1 MAPRQLR
8 ALLAM
13 PPALRPLLL
22 TSPNATALWPTNRG
36 FEIIWRSYASRRPL
50 AVGAFVIPPTPN
62 LPLTEVPVEQLL
74 ESPTPDKTLHNDLNA
89 LFTKNPATFY
99 HGTSNFYSL
108 KKNTQVPEICILGR
122 SNVGKSTFVN
132 ALANRRGNELAHTSA
147 KAGKTRAMNAYGFG
161 PPPPQTQLL
170 AADTDVKRTEDM
182 PKHSLFIVDMPGY
195 GHKSLKEWGRNITLY
210 LNKRQSIRGAIV
222 LIDGEVG
229 PKQGDLMALEML
241 SEAGLKTMIVLTKA
255 DKAKNGEVL
264 MNTCKNLWT
273 FLRDTAATDPD
284 SDWKWDRDFFV
295 TAVGA
300 TKKEVGVASVDIAR
314 LAVARLAGLVEEKAR
329 AEPEYPKSWSG
340 KVVSFDELEI
350 RPAAATTGSPPSLGV
365 TEAKPAPKSDLDD
378 SSTWTDLERAAREK
392 YLSQVAQSPPPTPLE
407 PEPNNDSGWAAL
419 EQEAQTQKD
428 ARNTLHAHPPTD
440 SRPSRRVTS
449 SMFRPP
455 RRAATSSMSRLPR
468 RIAPTSSRRLQS
480 RGMHTSACLNR
491 PPREP
496 QHINKA
502 RRLAAETG
510 TKEPPVQDEESIAL
524 HNLAQE
530 YILELRARSLPNTTS
545 PLKSSK
551 HQPGQQNLSSQSAKA
566 GSSKSKIFNPL
577 VSRHKFTPEQRKQQR
592 QKKREM
598 QKRAF
603 DIAQERVEKEEVRKL
618 YQAEKERLKAEEEA
632 MRLARPSHGRD
643 RAGYGE
649 EGQGEDDG
657 GPDSEDRLDSDAFAE
672 SFDQIQYAQRQL
684 KGKKAKAEAKKQ
696 KKAERMM
703 KDRPKEEEDPFLAKF
718 ADIK

>member
-1 MAPRQLR
+1 
-8 ALLAM
+8 M

-22 TSPNATALWPTNRG
+22 ISPNSTALWPTNRG

-62 LPLTEVPVEQLL
+62 LPLTEVPPEQLL
-74 ESPTPDKTLHNDLNA
+74 ESPTPDKTLHGDLNA
-89 LFTKNPATFY
+89 LFTRNPATFY

-132 ALANRRGNELAHTSA
+132 ALANRRGKELAHTSA

-161 PPPPQTQLL
+161 PPPPPTQLL

-229 PKQGDLMALEML
+229 PKEGDLMALEML

-264 MNTCKNLWT
+264 MKTCKNLWA
-273 FLRDTAATDPD
+273 FLRDTTATDPD
-284 SDWKWDRDFFV
+284 SDWQWDREFFV

-314 LAVARLAGLVEEKAR
+314 LAVARLAGLVEEKVR

-350 RPAAATTGSPPSLGV
+350 RPAPATTGSSPPPPGV

-378 SSTWTDLERAAREK
+378 SSTWTDMERAAREK
-392 YLSQVAQSPPPTPLE
+392 YLSQVAQNPPSTLRE
-407 PEPNNDSGWAAL
+407 PEPQDDSGWAAL
-419 EQEAQTQKD
+419 EREAQTQKD
-428 ARNTLHAHPPTD
+428 ARNAVRAPPPSD
-440 SRPSRRVTS
+440 PRPSRRVIPSSMSRPARRAAPSSMSRPSRR
-449 SMFRPP
+449 
-455 RRAATSSMSRLPR
+455 A
-468 RIAPTSSRRLQS
+468 APTSSRRLQS
-480 RGMHTSACLNR
+480 RGMHTSASLNR

-496 QHINKA
+496 EHI
-502 RRLAAETG
+502 
-510 TKEPPVQDEESIAL
+510 KEAQLLDEEPSTEELVQSEESIAL

-530 YILELRARSLPNTTS
+530 YIVELRARSLPNATTS
-545 PLKSSK
+545 LKSSK
-551 HQPGQQNLSSQSAKA
+551 HQPGKKLPTQSAKSWNFNNA
-566 GSSKSKIFNPL
+566 IFNPL
-577 VSRHKFTPEQRKQQR
+577 VRRRKLSPAEKKRQGEKKRARKQ
-592 QKKREM
+592 
-598 QKRAF
+598 RALEV
-603 DIAQERVEKEEVRKL
+603 AGERVEKEEVRKQ
-618 YQAEKERLKAEEEA
+618 YQAEGERRQAEEEA
-632 MRLARPSHGRD
+632 MKLARPSHNRGGS
-643 RAGYGE
+643 GYGAGAE
-649 EGQGEDDG
+649 EDDG
-657 GPDSEDRLDSDAFAE
+657 PVDEDRLDSGAFAE
-672 SFDQIQYAQRQL
+672 SFDQIQTAQRQL

>member
-1 MAPRQLR
+1 
-8 ALLAM
+8 M

-22 TSPNATALWPTNRG
+22 TSPNSTALWPTNRG

-62 LPLTEVPVEQLL
+62 LPLTEIPVEQLL
-74 ESPTPDKTLHNDLNA
+74 ESPTPDKTLHGDLNA
-89 LFTKNPATFY
+89 LFTRNPATFY

-161 PPPPQTQLL
+161 PPPPQVQLL

-264 MNTCKNLWT
+264 MNTCKNLWAS
-273 FLRDTAATDPD
+273 LRDTAATDPD

-314 LAVARLAGLVEEKAR
+314 LAVARLAGLVEEKVR

-350 RPAAATTGSPPSLGV
+350 RPAAETTVSPPVGV

-392 YLSQVAQSPPPTPLE
+392 YLSQVAQSPPSTPRE
-407 PEPNNDSGWAAL
+407 AEAHNGSGWAAL

-428 ARNTLHAHPPTD
+428 VRNAVHVPPPSE
-440 SRPSRRVTS
+440 SRPSRRLIPS
-449 SMFRPP
+449 SLSRPP
-455 RRAATSSMSRLPR
+455 RRAAPSSMSRLSR
-468 RIAPTSSRRLQS
+468 RAAPTSSRRLQS
-480 RGMHTSACLNR
+480 RGMHTSSCLNQ
-491 PPREP
+491 PPRESK
-496 QHINKA
+496 HIKDA
-502 RRLAAETG
+502 QFLAG
-510 TKEPPVQDEESIAL
+510 EPSTEEAPVQDAESIAL

-551 HQPGQQNLSSQSAKA
+551 HQPGQQKLPTQNAKA
-566 GSSKSKIFNPL
+566 SNSKNQIFNPI
-577 VSRHKFTPEQRKQQR
+577 VSRHKFTPEQRKLQR
-592 QKKREM
+592 ERKREK

-603 DIAQERVEKEEVRKL
+603 EIANERVEKEEVRKL

-632 MRLARPSHGRD
+632 MKLARPSHNRNREYG
-643 RAGYGE
+643 AGE
-649 EGQGEDDG
+649 EEDE
-657 GPDSEDRLDSDAFAE
+657 PVSEDRLDSDAFAE
-672 SFDQIQYAQRQL
+672 SYDQIHAAQRQL
-684 KGKKAKAEAKKQ
+684 KGKKAKLEAKKQ

-703 KDRPKEEEDPFLAKF
+703 KDRPKEEEEEDTFLAKF
-718 ADIK
+718 GDIK

>member
-22 TSPNATALWPTNRG
+22 TSPNSTALWPTNRG

-74 ESPTPDKTLHNDLNA
+74 ESPNPDKTLHSDLNA
-89 LFTKNPATFY
+89 LFTRNPATFY
-99 HGTSNFYSL
+99 HGTSDFYSL

-170 AADTDVKRTEDM
+170 AADTDVKRSEDM

-300 TKKEVGVASVDIAR
+300 TKKEVGAASVDIAR
-314 LAVARLAGLVEEKAR
+314 LAVARLAGLVEEKVR

-350 RPAAATTGSPPSLGV
+350 RPAPATTGSPPPPGV

-392 YLSQVAQSPPPTPLE
+392 YLSQVAQSPPSTPRD
-407 PEPNNDSGWAAL
+407 PEPQNDSGWAAL

-428 ARNTLHAHPPTD
+428 ARNAIRAPPPQTPD
-440 SRPSRRVTS
+440 
-449 SMFRPP
+449 P
-455 RRAATSSMSRLPR
+455 RGGRAV
-468 RIAPTSSRRLQS
+468 PTSSRRLQS

-491 PPREP
+491 SPREP
-496 QHINKA
+496 EHIKEA
-502 RRLAAETG
+502 QLLAEKTS
-510 TKEPPVQDEESIAL
+510 TQEPLAQNEEFIAL
-524 HNLAQE
+524 HNRAQE
-530 YILELRARSLPNTTS
+530 YIVELRARSLPNATT
-545 PLKSSK
+545 PLKSFK
-551 HQPGQQNLSSQSAKA
+551 HKPGQQNPSTTGASQN
-566 GSSKSKIFNPL
+566 KIFNPL
-577 VSRHKFTPEQRKQQR
+577 VSRRKLSPEQKKLQR
-592 QKKREM
+592 EKKRELK
-598 QKRAF
+598 QRAF
-603 DIAQERVEKEEVRKL
+603 EIVNERVEKEEARKV
-618 YQAEKERLKAEEEA
+618 YQAEKERQKAEEEA
-632 MRLARPSHGRD
+632 MRAARPHHSRD
-643 RAGYGE
+643 RGYGAE
-649 EGQGEDDG
+649 EDEPVSD
-657 GPDSEDRLDSDAFAE
+657 DRLDSSAFAE
-672 SFDQIQYAQRQL
+672 SFDQIQEAQRKL
-684 KGKKAKAEAKKQ
+684 KGKKAKAEEKKQ

-703 KDRPKEEEDPFLAKF
+703 KDRPKEDPKEEDPFLAKF
-718 ADIK
+718 ADIKD